1 MDFKFPEAN
10 SENVIDY
17 HTDNQSVIIVGANGS
32 GKSHL
37 AAFIEK
43 KDYEQSSG
51 EKRREKCLR
60 ISAQRIMN
68 FDDFIPLK
76 GYEAAEQEILYGH
89 EDYTNK
95 ESFKWYNNQNNK
107 PPWTTKVINDYN
119 AVLAAT
125 FAKINME
132 NGAFCDDYVNGKT
145 EECEK
150 KKHNLTKDKIYRI
163 WREVM
168 PQKEIVLKDA
178 KVLAKIPRD
187 GDHPDEEFDY
197 NGNQMSDGERVCLY
211 MICQVLV
218 APQDMLIIVDEPE
231 LHLHPSIMNR
241 LWMVLEEYRSDCNFI
256 YVTHDTDFAAQHQNA
271 DIIWV
276 KSFDGKKKWD
286 YEKLSEGTLPDA
298 LLLRILGN
306 RRNVLFVEG
315 TSSSWDY
322 KIYSSLLSQFYVIP
336 ERSCKD
342 VIRATKTY
350 HENPALHH
358 LKVFGLIDR
367 DYRSDENIEK
377 LKSDGVYCLG
387 VAEIENLFLEQDAL
401 RSYHR
406 HLGVSDQASRRL
418 IEIIEHEVINLFQS
432 HLKKQKMNAITN
444 SIKYHFEIFPFEV
457 SDIDN
462 DKIKKA
468 LFEYI
473 NGIIDKL
480 IQMEKEKFDFLQ
492 KESNYSHI
500 LKYYNEKGL
509 YSVLKKSASLF
520 KRENQNNEEITDKFY
535 ESYRENILRLLKSG
549 NNHELREAFLKYIPE
564 EIRRTV

>member
-51 EKRREKCLR
+51 EKRGEKCLR

-132 NGAFCDDYVNGKT
+132 NGAFYDDYVNGKT

-187 GDHPDEEFDY
+187 GDHPD
-197 NGNQMSDGERVCLY
+197 
-211 MICQVLV
+211 
-218 APQDMLIIVDEPE
+218 
-231 LHLHPSIMNR
+231 
-241 LWMVLEEYRSDCNFI
+241 
-256 YVTHDTDFAAQHQNA
+256 
-271 DIIWV
+271 
-276 KSFDGKKKWD
+276 
-286 YEKLSEGTLPDA
+286 
-298 LLLRILGN
+298 
-306 RRNVLFVEG
+306 
-315 TSSSWDY
+315 
-322 KIYSSLLSQFYVIP
+322 
-336 ERSCKD
+336 
-342 VIRATKTY
+342 
-350 HENPALHH
+350 
-358 LKVFGLIDR
+358 
-367 DYRSDENIEK
+367 
-377 LKSDGVYCLG
+377 
-387 VAEIENLFLEQDAL
+387 
-401 RSYHR
+401 
-406 HLGVSDQASRRL
+406 
-418 IEIIEHEVINLFQS
+418 
-432 HLKKQKMNAITN
+432 
-444 SIKYHFEIFPFEV
+444 
-457 SDIDN
+457 
-462 DKIKKA
+462 
-468 LFEYI
+468 
-473 NGIIDKL
+473 
-480 IQMEKEKFDFLQ
+480 
-492 KESNYSHI
+492 
-500 LKYYNEKGL
+500 
-509 YSVLKKSASLF
+509 
-520 KRENQNNEEITDKFY
+520 
-535 ESYRENILRLLKSG
+535 
-549 NNHELREAFLKYIPE
+549 
-564 EIRRTV
+564 